1 MFKSITNINQNEE
14 IMIAPNNEIGTWG
27 QLAESLYE
35 FLNRRDTTIEYVFDN
50 MVVGVPKETGPDS
63 PQANW
68 RLNGTLRIRTS
79 EPSDSPD
86 N

>member
-1 MFKSITNINQNEE
+1 MSKFTTKYEE
-14 IMIAPNNEIGTWG
+14 TMIASNNEIGTWG

-35 FLNRRDTTIEYVFDN
+35 FLNRRNTTIEYSFDN

-68 RLNGTLRIRTS
+68 KLNGTLRIRTW
-79 EPSDSPD
+79 EV
-86 N
+86 